1 MKSSMPDGYTT
12 LYNAITDSCE
22 MIQQAVLLTD
32 DPQELKDL
40 VFKAVFHLMT
50 AQAEAE
56 NMYINAK

>member
-1 MKSSMPDGYTT
+1 MEVTQEMYTT

-40 VFKAVFHLMT
+40 VFKAVFHLMAAQ
-50 AQAEAE
+50 AQAEE
-56 NMYINAK
+56 MCLNGK